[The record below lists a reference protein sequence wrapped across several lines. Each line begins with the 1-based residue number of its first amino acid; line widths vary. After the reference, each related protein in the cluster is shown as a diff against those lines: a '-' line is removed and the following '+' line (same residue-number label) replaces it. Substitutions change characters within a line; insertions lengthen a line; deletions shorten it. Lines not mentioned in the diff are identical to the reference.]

1 MFSSQLLTDL
11 GWSNHFLGQ
20 LTETELDTTLP
31 ARLTEVHR
39 DRASAL
45 TQDGPRDLNLPGGQ
59 STGDLAVG
67 DWCLFDAETGRI
79 LRVLDRKSRLARR
92 AAGEVAPALTP
103 SPGMLTEL
111 TARGSKRAGRGA
123 PKRPPGNAR

>member
-20 LTETELDTTLP
+20 LTETELETTLP

-45 TQDGPRDLNLPGGQ
+45 TQEGPRDLNMPGGQ

-67 DWCLFDAETGRI
+67 DWCLFDPETGRI

-92 AAGEVAPALTP
+92 AAGEVAGAAL
-103 SPGMLTEL
+103 
-111 TARGSKRAGRGA
+111 AGAAAASEVKAAEAMAISIFMGCCG
-123 PKRPPGNAR
+123 PY